1 MLREVRLMA
10 KVILALDLSL
20 ASTGYA
26 VARVEKG
33 KVEVLD
39 YGHVNNKRYARKSQ
53 AFRLHRIATVL
64 KDIFKKYPIEEV
76 VKEKG
81 FSKGHVSTQAL
92 FKVAGVADLMS
103 FSFGHDN
110 IEELTPATVKK
121 AVTGDG
127 KASKE
132 QVAEALAKYV
142 GELDYATDDESD
154 AVAVLIAY
162 CLKEN
167 LI

>member
-1 MLREVRLMA
+1 MI
-10 KVILALDLSL
+10 ILALDLSL

-26 VARVEKG
+26 VG
-33 KVEVLD
+33 KVEDGKIQILD
-39 YGHVNNKRYARKSQ
+39 YGHINNKRYAKKSQ
-53 AFRLHRIATVL
+53 AFRLHRIASVL
-64 KDIFKKYPIEEV
+64 KDIFKKYPIEAV

-103 FSFGHDN
+103 FSFGHDS
-110 IEELTPATVKK
+110 IEELTVATIRK

-132 QVAEALAKYV
+132 DVANALTVYV
-142 GELDYATDDESD
+142 GELHYETDDESD
-154 AVAVLIAY
+154 AVAVLVAY
-162 CLKEN
+162 CLRER